1 MLAGKIGER
10 LDVGAAR
17 HHGAP
22 IVEQIEQIA
31 GLDAAG
37 GAETENKH
45 RGAAADLEFAGI
57 EFRRIGIRRPL
68 DEGDVDAVRKVE
80 LLLLDDGREHR
91 PERGR
96 IEDHDGDRRRLG
108 GADRPPGAGNRRDGQ
123 RDSGGKYFHVPS
135 PLPRAR
141 HRPAFVYNSLGMVLD
156 KRTPFK
162 TRAMDGGELSRPTG
176 ADSTVPTADLQ
187 SRDFRKILLIKLSAV
202 GDVVHTLP
210 VLNKLRRRYPEA
222 RLDWLVRPAIAE
234 LLRQNPAITNVIE
247 FSREEWSRPWRMAPF
262 VNSARLVATLR
273 AARYDLVLDLQGQLR
288 SAVLAFASGAPVRIG
303 FDRPRAALWNTLA
316 RKLPAEAK
324 KHAWQ
329 GAREGSFLAY
339 THHIALPTLDAHP
352 VERYLGVAP
361 MLGLDEGAA
370 DFSFPIP
377 PEATARIDALLDYYG
392 LARTKLLAMAP
403 GTNWQ
408 TKQWRGDG
416 FAEVARHFLH
426 KGFGVILIG
435 SDRERGTCEDVAAP
449 GAGDGQPRRRN
460 HAVRARG
467 AHSPHHDLRH
477 QRFRADASCGR
488 ARPAGRSHIRADRYG
503 MGRPLPARRRGA
515 AHRAAVLAVLFART
529 APLQFRPRLHARASA
544 PAR

>member
-1 MLAGKIGER
+1 M
-10 LDVGAAR
+10 
-17 HHGAP
+17 
-22 IVEQIEQIA
+22 
-31 GLDAAG
+31 
-37 GAETENKH
+37 
-45 RGAAADLEFAGI
+45 
-57 EFRRIGIRRPL
+57 
-68 DEGDVDAVRKVE
+68 
-80 LLLLDDGREHR
+80 
-91 PERGR
+91 
-96 IEDHDGDRRRLG
+96 
-108 GADRPPGAGNRRDGQ
+108 
-123 RDSGGKYFHVPS
+123 
-135 PLPRAR
+135 
-141 HRPAFVYNSLGMVLD
+141 
-156 KRTPFK
+156 
-162 TRAMDGGELSRPTG
+162 
-176 ADSTVPTADLQ
+176 PTADLQ

-222 RLDWLVRPAIAE
+222 RLDWLVRGAIAE
-234 LLRQNPAITNVIE
+234 LLRENPAITNVIE
-247 FSREEWSRPWRMAPF
+247 LSREEWSRPWRMAPF

-352 VERYLGVAP
+352 VERYLGVVP
-361 MLGLDEGAA
+361 MLGLDQGAA

-435 SDRERGTCEDVAAP
+435 SDRERGTCEDVAALAP
-449 GAGDGQPRRRN
+449 GTVDLAGETTLSELAALIRRTTICVTNNSGPMHLAVALDRPVVAIFGPTDTVWAGPYRRDG
-460 HAVRARG
+460 
-467 AHSPHHDLRH
+467 
-477 QRFRADASCGR
+477 
-488 ARPAGRSHIRADRYG
+488 
-503 MGRPLPARRRGA
+503 
-515 AHRAAVLAVLFART
+515 AVLRTELPCTPCYLRELRRCNFGHACMQGVSAGAVIERAEGILAKLPSRAKT
-529 APLQFRPRLHARASA
+529 AAPPISPR
-544 PAR
+544 